1 MVSCRITTL
10 LALLVLVTEASAE
23 PLTIAVASNF
33 ARPAQELAARYE
45 DDSGNEVRV
54 TIASTGKLY
63 AQIENGAPF
72 DVLLAADTQR
82 PQLLEES
89 GSGVAG
95 SRFTY
100 AIGSLVLWSRDPA
113 LAGESCKAQLR
124 KLDSRRLA
132 IANPLTAPYG
142 VAAMEFLQAEGVW
155 EGVQPHLVYGEN
167 IAQTLHFVVS
177 GNASL
182 GLIGRAQSMDE
193 RMPDAACYWSVPDS
207 MHQPLEQQAILLS
220 RASDNDVATDFL
232 GYLRSATARE
242 LIAAHGYEVPD

>member
-1 MVSCRITTL
+1 MAHHLTCYLRPTRNVRSYLKNPDRASLVPASPTL
-10 LALLVLVTEASAE
+10 LVRSCSGLEILRWL
-23 PLTIAVASNF
+23 
-33 ARPAQELAARYE
+33 ARAAKHN
-45 DDSGNEVRV
+45 SGNSIR
-54 TIASTGKLY
+54 G
-63 AQIENGAPF
+63 
-72 DVLLAADTQR
+72 
-82 PQLLEES
+82 
-89 GSGVAG
+89 
-95 SRFTY
+95 
-100 AIGSLVLWSRDPA
+100 
-113 LAGESCKAQLR
+113 
-124 KLDSRRLA
+124 DSR
-132 IANPLTAPYG
+132 
-142 VAAMEFLQAEGVW
+142 
-155 EGVQPHLVYGEN
+155 VQPHLVYGEN